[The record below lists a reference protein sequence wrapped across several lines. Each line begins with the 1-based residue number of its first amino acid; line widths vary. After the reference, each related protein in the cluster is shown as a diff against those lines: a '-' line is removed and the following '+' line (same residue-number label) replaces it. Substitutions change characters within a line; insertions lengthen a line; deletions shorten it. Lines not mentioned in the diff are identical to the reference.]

1 VTTQP
6 FLIRMKT
13 HTPVLLAAAILAL
26 ATSPALAHVT
36 LAEPRATAGGSYKAV
51 FRVGH
56 GCSGS
61 PTREFVVEIP
71 AGVRGA
77 KPMAKPGWRAT
88 VERAPL
94 AVPYQSHGRTVR
106 EDTVRLTWTAR
117 TPEDALPSAH
127 YDEFVVVATLPAQAG
142 RLVWPV
148 RQVCDAGRLDWV
160 EVAPAGQPWGS
171 VPAPAPV
178 LEVDAPPAG
187 GHSHVH

>member
-1 VTTQP
+1 
-6 FLIRMKT
+6 MKPNT
-13 HTPVLLAAAILAL
+13 SVLLAAAILSL
-26 ATSPALAHVT
+26 TTSAAFAHVT
-36 LAEPRATAGGSYKAV
+36 LAEPRATVGASYKAV

-77 KPMAKPGWRAT
+77 KPMAKPGWRAA

-94 AVPYQSHGRTVR
+94 AEPYQSHGRTVR

-117 TPEDALPSAH
+117 TPEDALPASH
-127 YDEFVVVATLPAQAG
+127 YDEFVVVATLPARAG
-142 RLVWPV
+142 RLIWPV
-148 RQVCDAGRLDWV
+148 RQICDTGRLDWV

-178 LEVDAPPAG
+178 LEVEASPAA